1 MWPGLR
7 ILRLAQTRLVLR
19 TCHATFVPSRQ
30 RKQNKHVMK
39 YMGIYRVCSRH
50 TNRHPDKRRDEPGAA
65 KKLLL
70 NKRLDIKARS
80 PSIPEACRS
89 PCLREPLIF
98 AAFCRQHV
106 SYTYSPHTRHPHPHT
121 RYRASCTPCRPDD
134 HGHSI
139 AWLQH
144 PGTRGLAA
152 NQLPRLEKPAL
163 YRAWLWQGIVTCLR
177 SSIFWFLK

>member
-1 MWPGLR
+1 MS
-7 ILRLAQTRLVLR
+7 
-19 TCHATFVPSRQ
+19 CHVCPVEAADT
-30 RKQNKHVMK
+30 KQNKHVMNH
-39 YMGIYRVCSRH
+39 MGIYRVCSRH
-50 TNRHPDKRRDEPGAA
+50 TNRHPDKRRDEPAAA

-70 NKRLDIKARS
+70 NKRLNIKARS

-98 AAFCRQHV
+98 AAFCRQPV

-134 HGHSI
+134 HGRSI
-139 AWLQH
+139 ASLQH
-144 PGTRGLAA
+144 AGTRGLAA

-163 YRAWLWQGIVTCLR
+163 YRALLWQGIVTCFALVYLLVLEVIHGLR
-177 SSIFWFLK
+177 NHTHQG